1 MTYGFHIE
9 KKIPMLVALKNG
21 YCPTNLHRRIHEI
34 IAIKKNKKFNVNNHF
49 YTLLVDCMYMEENN
63 SLLIK
68 VDG

>member
-34 IAIKKNKKFNVNNHF
+34 IAIKKPKSS
-49 YTLLVDCMYMEENN
+49 M
-63 SLLIK
+63 
-68 VDG
+68 